1 MSQSAQ
7 PQSLTAF
14 PDPGED
20 YAELRAELAH
30 AVRSICPRWLADR
43 WDDLV
48 QTALLKIMELRRR
61 SEQERELSSFYL
73 KRVAYSALVDE
84 IRRLQRRRES
94 PLQDEE
100 GEPLPLAAETPGPER
115 LSEAREMGAGIQD
128 CLAALLRQR
137 RLAVTLY
144 LQEVSAVDAARLL
157 GWDRKLTQNLVY
169 RGLADLRRCLAAKGF
184 HP

>member
-7 PQSLTAF
+7 PQSLTAS
-14 PDPGED
+14 PDAGED
-20 YAELRAELAH
+20 YAELRAELAR

-115 LSEAREMGAGIQD
+115 LSAAREMGAGIQD

-169 RGLADLRRCLAAKGF
+169 RGLADLRRCLEAKGF

>member
-1 MSQSAQ
+1 MSSSSQELMIA
-7 PQSLTAF
+7 
-14 PDPGED
+14 PDSGED
-20 YAELRAELAH
+20 YAELRAELAR

-84 IRRLQRRRES
+84 IRRHERRRES
-94 PLQDEE
+94 SLQNED
-100 GEPLPLAAETPGPER
+100 GEPLPLAAETPSPER
-115 LSEAREMGAGIQD
+115 LRVAREMGKGIQD

-144 LQEVSAVDAARLL
+144 LQEVSAVEAARLL

-169 RGLADLRRCLAAKGF
+169 RGLADLRRCLTAKGF
-184 HP
+184 NP